1 MAKRCSRESVV
12 IHDCGRLRVR
22 EEPTGSRVIKTERNG
37 SQTTWLTSSD
47 QPVHSFMPWPS
58 HALPKPRWGLYT
70 LQIPLC
76 MPWGGLHKA
85 WIGGVKAGCDEVVEV
100 ARAHSASMPHPRS
113 DALACFYQR
122 SSRQTDVR
130 AEQIKNH
137 KHAKKYDR
145 HLTNWGL
152 FKHQRVFFFFLQRNA
167 WMKRQVLTFEG
178 WSDWTTVICRFDVEL
193 EVRWGKA
200 GATESSA
207 GASLTNVGQSSEQ
220 IGLMS
225 RGERVKRR
233 GGSSFNITRQYH
245 SSGRGRDAGVR
256 GWHLRTSERDPRDKS
271 PAAELSGLVSDGR
284 SGIFAHWDLSLISL
298 YAASHWPLAECLLCV
313 SGPRTFHFRLIWLTV
328 TCLWCITEFQTKPVL
343 VMFCFERQRRCKLKP
358 IIRMSKGGLTLGL
371 ALLSPAKTRRPS
383 LFPHPPFSPKCNCTG
398 EVTFCNTRLT

>member
-1 MAKRCSRESVV
+1 MSWSRFRAVSLWPEWSGQMTVSDV
-12 IHDCGRLRVR
+12 ARSPGKKMLIHDCGRLRVR

-152 FKHQRVFFFFLQRNA
+152 FKHQRVFFFFFA
-167 WMKRQVLTFEG
+167 KKRLNEASG
-178 WSDWTTVICRFDVEL
+178 IDI
-193 EVRWGKA
+193 WG
-200 GATESSA
+200 
-207 GASLTNVGQSSEQ
+207 V
-220 IGLMS
+220 IGLDDSYLSVWCWVGSAM
-225 RGERVKRR
+225 GQGGGDRVL
-233 GGSSFNITRQYH
+233 
-245 SSGRGRDAGVR
+245 SGRLADKCGTKLRANRVNESWRASEATGWFIFQYYPSVSLVWERKRCR
-256 GWHLRTSERDPRDKS
+256 GQRVASQNQWKRSERQITCCWTVRAGFWWEIGDIRPI
-271 PAAELSGLVSDGR
+271 G
-284 SGIFAHWDLSLISL
+284 
-298 YAASHWPLAECLLCV
+298 
-313 SGPRTFHFRLIWLTV
+313 TFL
-328 TCLWCITEFQTKPVL
+328 
-343 VMFCFERQRRCKLKP
+343 
-358 IIRMSKGGLTLGL
+358 
-371 ALLSPAKTRRPS
+371 
-383 LFPHPPFSPKCNCTG
+383 
-398 EVTFCNTRLT
+398 